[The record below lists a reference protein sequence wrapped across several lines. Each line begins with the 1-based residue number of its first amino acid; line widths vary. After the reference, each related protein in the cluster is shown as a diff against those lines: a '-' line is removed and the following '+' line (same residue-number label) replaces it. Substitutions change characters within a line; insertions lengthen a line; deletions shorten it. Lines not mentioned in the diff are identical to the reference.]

1 MAADL
6 QQLIDGLSAKA
17 QVLTDRYA
25 LVVNQRDRALEANRK
40 LRQALLDSQAEAAG
54 VRRQLELLRVT
65 SSLTPG
71 DADISATRTLL
82 SDMLRE
88 IDKCI
93 NELTN

>member
-54 VRRQLELLRVT
+54 MRRQLELLRVT